1 MKPTK
6 APTLG
11 PSTIAPI
18 SVGTCRVVT
27 LRGPKGIIPYPD
39 TPNAIVIPANKPIM
53 VSSRI
58 VIPLFFSF
66 LTFLRSTGLVV
77 SLSWIDTVELSSIGR
92 SLLFIDPPSFS
103 FLTDISRN

>member
-1 MKPTK
+1 MPQAIATKIKPTK

-27 LRGPKGIIPYPD
+27 LRGPNGIIPYPD

-77 SLSWIDTVELSSIGR
+77 SLPGLIQLSYHPLDVHCCS
-92 SLLFIDPPSFS
+92 
-103 FLTDISRN
+103 